1 MNRQELSNGKGGLG
15 RQATHRRRAWQLA
28 IWLLLLM
35 LVVAPVGAASVG
47 AAPLRDDPVPPGPA
61 QSETANT
68 QAKVSNG
75 VLQATANGQSTSFVI
90 FLNDQADVSAAYN
103 MTDQDA
109 RGWYVYNTLKE
120 QAARTQ
126 APVIDQLAA
135 AGVSYSPFW
144 AANMIVANGDRSV
157 VDAMAARPD
166 VKVIESNAVIDGIQD
181 EEGPESTDEGNAV
194 QAVEAGVTQSNAP
207 SLWTLGFTG
216 QGIVVGNQ
224 DTGMRWTQAA
234 LRTHYRGWGGSV
246 ATSDH
251 NYNWWDAIHVQITNA
266 DGGSG
271 SPATNP
277 CGRNIT
283 APCDD
288 QGHGTHTT
296 GTTVGDDAGA
306 GIGTGTNQVGVAPG
320 AKWIGCRNMDSGNGR
335 ASTYTECFQFFI
347 APTDLNG
354 QNADPTKRPHVMN
367 NSWGCPLSGELCART
382 VLQTI
387 TENAQ
392 AAGIFVVA
400 SAGND
405 GSACS
410 TVQDPPGIYDAAFS
424 VGSFSSSNALS
435 SFSSRGPVTSDG
447 SGRMKPDLSAR
458 GASVRSS
465 YYSSDTSYGSMSG
478 TSMASP
484 HVVGTVALLWSA
496 RPNLVRDIPRTKWL
510 LTRSANPGVT
520 VPNNASGCGGIGSV
534 PNNHF
539 GWGRV
544 DALAAYNLE
553 PSLNQSITF
562 DALAAKTYGDADFDV
577 SAMASSGL
585 AVSFSAS
592 GNCSVTGNTVHI
604 TSAGAC
610 TVTASQAGLDIYGI
624 ATSAPK
630 PWYPAPNVSQTFSI
644 AKAMLTVTADNKT
657 KILHAPNPVFT
668 FQITGF
674 KNGETAAVLT
684 TQPTCTS
691 AATPASPVGMY
702 AITCSGGAA
711 DNYDFTYVNG
721 TLTILYVF
729 TGFYQ
734 PIDNLPTLNT
744 ANSGQAIPLKWRIV
758 DANGAPVTDLAN
770 VIVTA
775 ISFSCSLGTTPDQIE
790 EYAPGTSGLL
800 NQGNGY
806 YQFNWKTPKTY
817 AQSCK
822 TMKLDLGEGP
832 GMERTALFQFTK

>member
-1 MNRQELSNGKGGLG
+1 MNRQDISHGEGGLG
-15 RQATHRRRAWQLA
+15 RQAPYRRRAWQLA

-35 LVVAPVGAASVG
+35 LVVTPVG

-61 QSETANT
+61 QSQTTNF
-68 QAKVSNG
+68 QAKVSTS

-109 RGWYVYNTLKE
+109 RGWYVYNTLME
-120 QAARTQ
+120 HAARTQ

-135 AGVSYSPFW
+135 AGVSYAPFW
-144 AANMIVANGDRSV
+144 AANMIVANGGRSV
-157 VDAMAARPD
+157 VDAMAARSD
-166 VKVIESNAVIDGIQD
+166 VKVIESNAVIDGIQGED
-181 EEGPESTDEGNAV
+181 TPESTDEGDAANAV
-194 QAVEAGVTQSNAP
+194 ESGINQTNAP
-207 SLWTLGFTG
+207 SLWTLGFNG

-266 DGGSG
+266 DGGTG
-271 SPATNP
+271 SPVTNP

-354 QNADPTKRPHVMN
+354 QNPDPAKRPHVMN

-382 VLQTI
+382 VLKTI

-400 SAGND
+400 SAGNN

-410 TVQDPPGIYDAAFS
+410 TVLDPPGIYDVAFS
-424 VGSFSSSNALS
+424 VGSFTSANALS

-458 GASVRSS
+458 GQSVRSS
-465 YYSSDTSYGSMSG
+465 YYSSDTSYASMSG

-484 HVVGTVALLWSA
+484 HVVGTVAVLWSA

-510 LTRSANPGVT
+510 LTRSANPSVT
-520 VPNNASGCGGIGSV
+520 VPNNASGCGGISSV

-553 PSLNQSITF
+553 PSLNQTITF
-562 DALAAKTYGDADFDV
+562 DAISDKTYGDADFNV
-577 SAMASSGL
+577 SASASSGL

-592 GNCSVTGNTVHI
+592 GNCSATGNTVHI
-604 TSAGAC
+604 TGAGAC
-610 TVTASQAGLDIYGI
+610 TVTASQAGLDVYGI

-630 PWYPAPNVSQTFSI
+630 PWYPAPNVSRTFSI
-644 AKAMLTVTADNKT
+644 AKAMLTVAADNQT
-657 KILHAPNPVFT
+657 KILNAPDPVFT

-691 AATPASPVGMY
+691 AATQTSPVGMY
-702 AITCSGGAA
+702 TITCSGGAA

-734 PIDNLPTLNT
+734 PIDNLPALNA
-744 ANSGQAIPLKWRIV
+744 ANSGQAIPLKWRITDV
-758 DANGAPVTDLAN
+758 NGNPVTSLASVN
-770 VIVTA
+770 VTA
-775 ISFSCSLGTTPDQIE
+775 LSLPCSLGTTVDQVE
-790 EYAPGTSGLL
+790 EYAPGASGLL
-800 NQGNGY
+800 NQGDGY

-832 GMERTALFQFTK
+832 GMERTALFQFPK

>member
-1 MNRQELSNGKGGLG
+1 MKEKTMSAQ
-15 RQATHRRRAWQLA
+15 HRSVRLFGA
-28 IWLLLLM
+28 IAV
-35 LVVAPVGAASVG
+35 LVVLAMCLALSGAHIST
-47 AAPLRDDPVPPGPA
+47 AAPLSDSLAGY
-61 QSETANT
+61 TG
-68 QAKVSNG
+68 KISND
-75 VLQATANGQSTSFVI
+75 VLQNTANGQSTSFIV

-120 QAARTQ
+120 HAARTQ
-126 APVIDQLAA
+126 APIISQIES
-135 AGVSYSPFW
+135 AGVSYSAFW
-144 AANMIVANGDRSV
+144 AADMIVVEGGRSLV
-157 VDAMAARPD
+157 EAMAARPD
-166 VKVIESNAVIDGIQD
+166 VKVIETNAVIDGIQG

-194 QAVEAGVTQSNAP
+194 EAVESGITQTNAP
-207 SLWTLGFTG
+207 SLWTLGYKG

-246 ATSDH
+246 AASDH
-251 NYNWWDAIHVQITNA
+251 NYNWWDAIHVQITTA
-266 DGGSG
+266 DGGTG
-271 SPATNP
+271 SPANNP

-306 GIGTGTNQVGVAPG
+306 GIGAGTNQVGVAPF

-354 QNADPTKRPHVMN
+354 QNPNPAMRPHVMN

-387 TENAQ
+387 TQNAQ

-424 VGSFSSSNALS
+424 VGSFTSANALS
-435 SFSSRGPVTSDG
+435 NFSSRGPVTSDG
-447 SGRMKPDLSAR
+447 SGRMKPDISAR
-458 GASVRSS
+458 GASVRSA
-465 YYSSDTSYGSMSG
+465 YYSSDTSYASMSG

-496 RPNLVRDIPRTKWL
+496 KPNLVRDIPRTKWL
-510 LTRSANPGVT
+510 LTRSANPSVT
-520 VPNNASGCGGIGSV
+520 VPNNSAGCGGIASI

-553 PSLNQSITF
+553 PSLNQAITF
-562 DALAAKTYGDADFDV
+562 SALSNKTYGDPDFSV
-577 SAMASSGL
+577 SASASSGL
-585 AVSFSAS
+585 TVSFNAS
-592 GNCSVTGNTVHI
+592 GNCTVSGNTVHI
-604 TSAGAC
+604 AGAGSC
-610 TVTASQAGLDIYGI
+610 TVTASQAGLDAYSI
-624 ATSAPK
+624 AANAPK

-644 AKAMLTVTADNKT
+644 AKATPTITWNNPANIVLGTALSGAQLNATASVPGSFVYTPPAGTVLNVGAGQALHVDFTPDDTADYNSASKDVA
-657 KILHAPNPVFT
+657 INVVYNFSGFSQPV
-668 FQITGF
+668 
-674 KNGETAAVLT
+674 
-684 TQPTCTS
+684 
-691 AATPASPVGMY
+691 
-702 AITCSGGAA
+702 
-711 DNYDFTYVNG
+711 
-721 TLTILYVF
+721 
-729 TGFYQ
+729 
-734 PIDNLPTLNT
+734 DNLPILNT
-744 ANSGQAIPLKWRIV
+744 ANSGQAIPLKWRIT
-758 DANGAPVTDLAN
+758 DANGNPVTNLAS
-770 VIVTA
+770 VTVTA
-775 ISFSCSLGTTPDQIE
+775 VNLSCSLGTTLDQIE
-790 EYAPGTSGLL
+790 EYAAGSSGLL
-800 NQGNGY
+800 NQGNGN
-806 YQFNWKTPKTY
+806 YQFNWKTPTSY
-817 AQSCK
+817 AKSCK

-832 GMERTALFQFTK
+832 GHEHTALFQFPK